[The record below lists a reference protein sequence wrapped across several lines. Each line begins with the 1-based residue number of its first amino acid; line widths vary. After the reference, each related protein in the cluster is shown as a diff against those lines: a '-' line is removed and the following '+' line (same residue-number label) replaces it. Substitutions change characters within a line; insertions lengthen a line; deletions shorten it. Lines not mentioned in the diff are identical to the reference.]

1 MRIENAM
8 SQRLSPQVMSTRC
21 KWIAA
26 LLCVATT
33 TAARTDEIVQRQS
46 DGPIE
51 VGLRVSDSE
60 TLIAEPLQLELE
72 VVVPN
77 ELQVVLPALDDSL
90 GDWEIVEKEVRE
102 DLPHVEAA
110 GPNMRRWWM
119 RLTLESLRTGEVII
133 PGVDVQTLPRQSENR
148 REDDAIDWDKA
159 GSLVTQPIS
168 INVVSVLTE
177 TADPTKPEP
186 IVDAIALPMEQTPSR
201 SLLPDVIV
209 GLIGVVIAGAVLIR
223 RIRSRGE
230 VSNVDWARR
239 QLTDLRSQ
247 WHKQRLTPD
256 ECALQL
262 SPIYRDWIGS
272 MMGRESAVTS
282 DEASAWLRESDL
294 AVNGELLAMLTRADE
309 VSFAGISATSTEVDS
324 WLRQSDDW
332 LKQLESLQNRITQE
346 ANA

>member
-1 MRIENAM
+1 MA
-8 SQRLSPQVMSTRC
+8 V
-21 KWIAA
+21 

-51 VGLRVSDSE
+51 LGLRVSDSE

-72 VVVPN
+72 VIVPN
-77 ELQVVLPALDDSL
+77 ELQVVLPALDESL

-102 DLPHVEAA
+102 DLPHVAAA
-110 GPNMRRWWM
+110 GPSMRRWWM

-148 REDDAIDWDKA
+148 REDDAIDWDRA
-159 GSLVTQPIS
+159 GSFETQPIS

-201 SLLPDVIV
+201 SLLPGVVV
-209 GLIGVVIAGAVLIR
+209 GVIGVSIAGAFLIR
-223 RIRSRGE
+223 RIRSHGE
-230 VSNVDWARR
+230 ISNADWARR
-239 QLTDLRSQ
+239 QLTELRSQ
-247 WHKQRLTPD
+247 WRKQRLTPD
-256 ECALQL
+256 DCARRL
-262 SPIYRDWIGS
+262 SPIFREWIGS
-272 MMGRESAVTS
+272 MMGRKSTVSS
-282 DEASAWLRESDL
+282 DEASAWLREVEPAID
-294 AVNGELLAMLTRADE
+294 GELLTMLTRADE
-309 VSFAGISATSTEVDS
+309 VSFAGISATSKEVDS
-324 WLRQSDDW
+324 WLGQSDDW